1 MDWDTL
7 SPEDKQDYLDAAVVI
22 KDSDELYKDIDVEEL
37 AKMLVEADS
46 GELFDVPSFDDLS
59 PEEQAAFEHLAQVF
73 KKEWEGDALGDLDLD
88 SIMRTVFESL
98 KDGEDDYAYL
108 FNSPHYD
115 KKHDAVFFLD
125 DANNDGD
132 IDVMGSDTD
141 GDGNPDKIA
150 IDAKGEKEKIDAA
163 NIVESMVNKAKA
175 DAKNTFIPGP
185 EDNILSNDFKAET
198 PEEVDIRKAL
208 GVGGAFKPETPE
220 EEALLGLDSTG
231 LHNAIT
237 SALVEH
243 RF

>member
-1 MDWDTL
+1 MNWDTL

-37 AKMLVEADS
+37 AKMLVEAEDNES
-46 GELFDVPSFDDLS
+46 FDNFSFDDLS

-73 KKEWEGDALGDLDLD
+73 RKEWEDDPLGEIDLRDVATT
-88 SIMRTVFESL
+88 IFGSL
-98 KDGEDDYAYL
+98 KDGENDYAYL

-141 GDGNPDKIA
+141 GDGNPDKLA
-150 IDAKGEKEKIDAA
+150 IDAKGEKEKIDSA
-163 NIVESMVNKAKA
+163 NIVESVVNKAKA

-185 EDNILSNDFKAET
+185 NDNILGDDFKAET
-198 PEEVDIRKAL
+198 PEEIDIRKAL
-208 GVGGAFKPETPE
+208 GVGGEFKPETPE